1 MSPFISNKVKESQE
15 KSKLKDSLLINLIFI
30 SLYQILIIK
39 GGTL

>member
-1 MSPFISNKVKESQE
+1 MSPFISNKVKESQQE
-15 KSKLKDSLLINLIFI
+15 SKLKYNLLINLIFI